1 MKRNKR
7 TSKKLKNLLIYLCN
21 SECFLK
27 TMCAVLMIASVF
39 EVFNTF
45 IFGDKSI
52 FTIIAI
58 LLIVIFSEF
67 LVICITIKE
76 TDKEIIRK
84 NKLRYVLFS
93 KRNPIFLTFII
104 LIVIIDCI
112 INDTVFYYFKLG
124 SGAVNFFIRA
134 FTFINILVIFIFLE
148 EKILK
153 KINKKYSKRLKE

>member
-1 MKRNKR
+1 MKRKKR
-7 TSKKLKNLLIYLCN
+7 NAKKIKNLLIYFSN
-21 SECFLK
+21 SEYFLK
-27 TMCAVLMIASVF
+27 IMCAILMIVSVV

-58 LLIVIFSEF
+58 LLIIIFSEF
-67 LVICITIKE
+67 LVICVTIKE

-93 KRNPIFLTFII
+93 KRNPIFLTLMI

-112 INDTVFYYFKLG
+112 INDSIFYYFKLG
-124 SGAVNFFIRA
+124 SGVINFCIRA
-134 FTFINILVIFIFLE
+134 FTFINILIIFIALE

-153 KINKKYSKRLKE
+153 RINEKYSKKLK